1 MPENRDV
8 TQLLL
13 DWSRGDEASLE
24 ELLPLVYD
32 ELRQLA
38 HAQMRRERQ
47 GHTLQTTAVVHE
59 AYLRLVDQRR
69 VSFRGR
75 AHFFGAAAR
84 VMRRL
89 LVDHARRR
97 LAEKR
102 GGGAKAALNEAF
114 AMAPSRA
121 TELVALD
128 DALADLERLD
138 SRQCRI
144 VELRYFA
151 GLTLEE
157 TAAATGVSPTTVK
170 REWSVARAWL
180 HRQLHA

>member
-13 DWSRGDEASLE
+13 DWSHGDEASLE
-24 ELLPLVYD
+24 ELLPLIYD

-38 HAQMRRERQ
+38 HVQMLRERRD
-47 GHTLQTTAVVHE
+47 HTLQTTALVHE
-59 AYLRLVDQRR
+59 AYLRLVDQQR

-97 LAEKR
+97 LTEKR
-102 GGGAKAALNEAF
+102 GGGAKVALDEAL
-114 AMAPSRA
+114 AMAPRRA
-121 TELVALD
+121 AELVALD
-128 DALADLERLD
+128 GALADLERLD
-138 SRQCRI
+138 RRQCHI

-157 TAAATGVSPTTVK
+157 TAAAVGVSPTTVK

-180 HRQLHA
+180 YRQLHA